1 MRFERQTQ
9 SAAERMPDTCPTVAG
24 ALRGDLS
31 QDAWKRR
38 QGKCVVLCVVC
49 VCECVRVCIILCA
62 YMQLYCFS
70 RNYWHYLYIIYFAI
84 LSRKYERWTPSYCCA
99 VSLSFHFLFYLIFID
114 MISSVFT
121 WLQFTVDR
129 PFFFVFVIAQYF
141 ALNHTHIFLC
151 AKAILY
157 RYIYINRIFCE
168 NALFCCCFWCRSILV
183 CFLHVYS
190 FINFLFAFVVVQ
202 QKVNRIKN

>member
-99 VSLSFHFLFYLIFID
+99 VRLFRFTSYFIWSSLTWFPQFSHDCSSQLIALSFLFLL
-114 MISSVFT
+114 
-121 WLQFTVDR
+121 L
-129 PFFFVFVIAQYF
+129 
-141 ALNHTHIFLC
+141 LNTLLWTTHTFLC
-151 AKAILY
+151 ALKQYYTVIFIL
-157 RYIYINRIFCE
+157 IVF
-168 NALFCCCFWCRSILV
+168 FVKTRS
-183 CFLHVYS
+183 
-190 FINFLFAFVVVQ
+190 FVVVFDVVQ
-202 QKVNRIKN
+202 F